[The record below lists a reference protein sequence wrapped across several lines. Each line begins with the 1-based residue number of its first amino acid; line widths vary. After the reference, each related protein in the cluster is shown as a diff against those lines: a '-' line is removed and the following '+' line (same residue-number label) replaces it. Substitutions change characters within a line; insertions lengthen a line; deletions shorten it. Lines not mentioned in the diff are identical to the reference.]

1 MDKELELLISEKEVE
16 VGGKQ
21 VVVKKISMFNTVRIA
36 SQISSVVAKVMEDTD
51 RFTLSLAKVMYQ
63 PPEGEEDDM
72 AVRLMGIVEIFGA
85 IGDDGVD
92 LLKNII
98 TKSTNLTAE
107 DAEELDIIEGV
118 DILTSIYEVNKG
130 FFVKCGKKLQEKMK
144 KPTKTKKKPVST
156 K

>member
-1 MDKELELLISEKEVE
+1 
-16 VGGKQ
+16 
-21 VVVKKISMFNTVRIA
+21 
-36 SQISSVVAKVMEDTD
+36 
-51 RFTLSLAKVMYQ
+51 
-63 PPEGEEDDM
+63 M
-72 AVRLMGIVEIFGA
+72 AMRLMGVVEIFGA

-107 DAEELDIIEGV
+107 DAEELDLIEGV